1 MTMLTAFILSAIV
14 VGAASPDA
22 CTRYATVTTMVPPD
36 FPASALPMANGPTLT
51 EVMVSLD
58 ASGRVTA
65 EQVIQSSGVLALDQA
80 ALRAARESKYAP
92 RMVDCKPVAGRYLFK
107 VTFNK

>member
-1 MTMLTAFILSAIV
+1 MLTAIILAATVISA
-14 VGAASPDA
+14 ATPES

-36 FPASALPMANGPTLT
+36 FPVSALQMANGPART

-58 ASGRVTA
+58 ANGRVTA
-65 EQVIQSSGVLALDQA
+65 EQVIQSSGVLALDES
-80 ALRAARESKYAP
+80 ALRAAKESKYAP

-107 VTFNK
+107 VTFRA

>member
-1 MTMLTAFILSAIV
+1 
-14 VGAASPDA
+14 
-22 CTRYATVTTMVPPD
+22 MVPPN
-36 FPASALPMANGPTLT
+36 FPFSALQMANGPART

-65 EQVIQSSGVLALDQA
+65 EQVIESSGVLALDES
-80 ALRAARESKYAP
+80 ALRAAKESKYAP